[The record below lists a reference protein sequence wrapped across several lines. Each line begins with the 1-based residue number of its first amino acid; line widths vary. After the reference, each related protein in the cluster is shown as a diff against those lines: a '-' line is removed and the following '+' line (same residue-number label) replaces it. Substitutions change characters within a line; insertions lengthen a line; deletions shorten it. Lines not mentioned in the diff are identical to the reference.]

1 MNEQVHPKNQWSD
14 EERRARDEARLKAL
28 NEAVEAATARAAGR
42 ANARREWSGAGSE
55 AQPRA
60 GGGGDDNTARGG
72 AAGGGAGSR
81 PPRAEAQ
88 LPAPRANEIVEA
100 RETVPAPFS
109 PAAAYT
115 STVPDESGL
124 DLRKYLW
131 LLFKHRWLIL
141 GAVVL
146 FLCLGAA
153 LTFLTTPI
161 YRASTTLQ
169 INRDAPNVT
178 NVQDVEPAAG
188 NGDAEFYQTQYELLR
203 SRTLAERVVA
213 TLALQDNAS
222 FVAVDAA
229 SPWTRLR
236 RLLFGSAPKGDVTAA
251 AAVAVRAKRA
261 ADIVLDN
268 LSVEPVRRSS
278 IVKVSFDSPDRVLA
292 AKIANAIA
300 DAYIAISLE
309 RRYGASAYARS
320 FLQDRLQE
328 LKKKLEE
335 SEKDL
340 VAYAEQQ
347 NIVGDGSKQTLA
359 QTNLETASADLAR
372 ATTDRLRAELLW
384 QQAQSSD
391 GLGLPQILDDKSI
404 QELRA
409 SRADLAGQYQD
420 KLAFFKPAYPEMKR
434 LQSQIDELDRQI
446 NDSVTLVKNSI
457 KAEYDAA
464 VSNENSL
471 TEQLEKLKG
480 EVTQS
485 QNRNIQ
491 YTILQRE
498 VDTNRQIYDSL
509 LQRYKEIGVA
519 GGVGSN
525 NISVVDTAAQPD
537 SPFKPNLPRNLVLAL
552 ALGLLAGVGAAFA
565 REQLDDTF
573 KSPED
578 LEENLGLPLLGMIPL
593 SENAADHARLLD
605 DPRSAISEAY
615 RSLRTAVQ
623 FSTTTGFP
631 KSLLITSSRPS
642 EGKSTTAV
650 MLARNFADL
659 GMRVLLIDADLRKPS
674 LHKHLNVSTEVG
686 LSNCLTSATPPPEA
700 FQKTVVPRLTMIAA
714 GPLPPNPVEL
724 IAGPKMLSLL
734 TVASEEYD
742 LVIVDSPPVAGLA
755 DAPILAS
762 LLIGTML
769 VVDGS
774 ATRRAIAKATLKRLY
789 FARAQMIGVVLNKLD
804 MTHQAYGYGYGYGY
818 GAAYGGTGYYGAEAA
833 LPKPTSKLQG
843 LIGRVRR
850 T

>member
-1 MNEQVHPKNQWSD
+1 MNEQVHPKDQFSD
-14 EERRARDEARLKAL
+14 EERRARDEARLKVL
-28 NEAVEAATARAAGR
+28 NDAVEAATARAAKR
-42 ANARREWSGAGSE
+42 ANARREWSGVGGEGVQRPQAGS
-55 AQPRA
+55 A
-60 GGGGDDNTARGG
+60 GGSGSGGD
-72 AAGGGAGSR
+72 GGGTRPTSR
-81 PPRAEAQ
+81 ADAQ
-88 LPAPRANEIVEA
+88 LPAPRANDIIEV
-100 RETVPAPFS
+100 RESVPAPFS
-109 PAAAYT
+109 PSSAYT

-131 LLFKHRWLIL
+131 LVFKHRWLIL
-141 GAVVL
+141 GAVVV

-153 LTFLTTPI
+153 VTFLTTPI

-203 SRTLAERVVA
+203 SRTLAERVA
-213 TLALQDNAS
+213 STLALQDNAS
-222 FVAVDAA
+222 FVSADTV
-229 SPWTRLR
+229 SPWTRVR
-236 RLLFGSAPKGDVTAA
+236 RMLFGSAPRDDAA
-251 AAVAVRAKRA
+251 PAAVAVRAKRA
-261 ADIVLDN
+261 ADIVLGN
-268 LSVEPVRRSS
+268 LNVEPVRRSS
-278 IVKVSFDSPDRVLA
+278 IVKVSFDSPDRALA
-292 AKIANAIA
+292 AKIANAVA
-300 DAYIAISLE
+300 DSYIAISLE
-309 RRYGASAYARS
+309 RRYDASAYARS

-335 SEKDL
+335 SEKGL

-359 QTNLETASADLAR
+359 QTNLESASADLAK

-384 QQAQSSD
+384 QQAESSD
-391 GLGLPQILDDKSI
+391 GLGLPQILEDKSI
-404 QELRA
+404 QALRA
-409 SRADLAGQYQD
+409 SRADLAAQYQD

-434 LQSQIDELDRQI
+434 LQSQIDEIDRQI
-446 NDSVTLVKNSI
+446 NDAVSVVKTSI

-464 VSNENSL
+464 VSNEKSL
-471 TEQLEKLKG
+471 TDQLEKLKG
-480 EVTQS
+480 DVTDA

-498 VDTNRQIYDSL
+498 VDTNRQLYDSL

-525 NISVVDTAAQPD
+525 NISIVDTAAQPD
-537 SPFKPNLPRNLVLAL
+537 APYKPNLPRNLGLAL

-593 SENAADHARLLD
+593 SENAEDHAKLLD
-605 DPRSAISEAY
+605 DPKSEISEAY

-631 KSLLITSSRPS
+631 RSLLITSSRPS

-674 LHKHLNVSTEVG
+674 LHKHLNASTEVG
-686 LSNCLTSATPPPEA
+686 LSNCLTGATPPPHA
-700 FQKTVVPRLTMIAA
+700 FQKTVVPRLTLITA

-724 IAGPKMLSLL
+724 LAGSKMLSLL
-734 TVASEEYD
+734 TVAAEEYD

-762 LLIGTML
+762 MMVGTML

-818 GAAYGGTGYYGAEAA
+818 GAAYGGAGYGEAPA
-833 LPKPTSKLQG
+833 LPKPPSKLQG
-843 LIGRVRR
+843 LLGRTRR
-850 T
+850 Q